1 MKHLWSRLI
10 LVTII
15 ALTTACVDSTDRQ
28 AKEES
33 KDIAMAWSA
42 CNSAGDTA
50 SGAMFSGKY
59 FFVLQELDNPA
70 IQHGFSMVINYH
82 TPSGEVLQLHE
93 ASAVLCT
100 KTTGQMIETCSYSGV
115 SGGKYMIYRMAVTTH
130 LILLAWPSGE
140 LIAQDTLEGSSPAAC
155 QSVISLTKGS
165 THDTYYGS
173 LDIETWLRQ
182 YWNGE

>member
-1 MKHLWSRLI
+1 MKYLWSRVVMI
-10 LVTII
+10 TII
-15 ALTTACVDSTDRQ
+15 ALTTACVDSTSRQ
-28 AKEES
+28 IKEES
-33 KDIAMAWSA
+33 KDIDMAWSA

-50 SGAMFSGKY
+50 SGAMFTGKY

-70 IQHGFSMVINYH
+70 VQHSFSMMINYH
-82 TPSGEVLQLHE
+82 TPSGEVLQLHK
-93 ASAVLCT
+93 ASAVLCA
-100 KTTGQMIETCSYSGV
+100 KTTGRVIETCSYN
-115 SGGKYMIYRMAVTTH
+115 GGKYMIYRMALTTH

-140 LIAQDTLEGSSPAAC
+140 LIARETLEGSSPAAC
-155 QSVISLTKGS
+155 QSVISFTKGS